1 MNAMTQA
8 LVEAGVAAA
17 PSKRERVWT
26 LLKERGVM
34 TAEMV
39 SSVLGWE
46 KGTAAQT
53 LHQLAKAG
61 TVEKVKV
68 GRRGAPGTFAAIG
81 ATYQAALEGAVKP
94 VRATNVAPAP
104 QPTRPTRPTPADTP
118 WANLPADKL
127 VKAVAKVPAELRS
140 YTVPE
145 LYSAYRSL
153 RCRQVIGRSSPS
165 SAARRWDSAV
175 IGS

>member
-1 MNAMTQA
+1 MNAMTKA

-34 TAEMV
+34 TAGMV

-46 KGTAAQT
+46 KGAVTQT
-53 LHQLAKAG
+53 LFQLAKAG

-81 ATYQAALEGAVKP
+81 ATYQAALEGAIKP

-104 QPTRPTRPTPADTP
+104 QLTRPTPADTP
-118 WANLPADKL
+118 WAKLPADKL
-127 VKAVAKVPAELRS
+127 VKAVAKVPAELRG

-145 LYSAYRSL
+145 LYSAYLSL
-153 RCRQVIGRSSPS
+153 RQVFEENP
-165 SAARRWDSAV
+165 
-175 IGS
+175 

>member
-34 TAEMV
+34 TAGMV

-46 KGTAAQT
+46 KDTATQI
-53 LHQLAKAG
+53 LCQLAKAG

-104 QPTRPTRPTPADTP
+104 QPTRPTPADTP

-127 VKAVAKVPAELRS
+127 VKAVAKVPAELRG

-145 LYSAYRSL
+145 LYSAYLSL
-153 RCRQVIGRSSPS
+153 RQVFEGTP
-165 SAARRWDSAV
+165 
-175 IGS
+175 

>member
-1 MNAMTQA
+1 MNAMTKA

-34 TAEMV
+34 TAGMV

-46 KGTAAQT
+46 KGAVTQT
-53 LHQLAKAG
+53 LFQLAKAG

-94 VRATNVAPAP
+94 VRATKVAPSP
-104 QPTRPTRPTPADTP
+104 QLTRPTPADTP
-118 WANLPADKL
+118 WAKLPADKL
-127 VKAVAKVPAELRS
+127 VKAVAKVPADLRS

-145 LYSAYRSL
+145 LYSAYLSL
-153 RCRQVIGRSSPS
+153 RQVFEENP
-165 SAARRWDSAV
+165 
-175 IGS
+175 

>member
-1 MNAMTQA
+1 MNAMTKA

-34 TAEMV
+34 TAGMV

-46 KGTAAQT
+46 KGAVTQT
-53 LHQLAKAG
+53 LFQLTKAG

-81 ATYQAALEGAVKP
+81 ATYQAALEGAIKP
-94 VRATNVAPAP
+94 VRATNIAPAP
-104 QPTRPTRPTPADTP
+104 QPTRPTPADTP
-118 WANLPADKL
+118 WAKLPADKL
-127 VKAVAKVPAELRS
+127 VKAVAKVPADLRS

-145 LYSAYRSL
+145 LYSAYLSL
-153 RCRQVIGRSSPS
+153 RQVFEENP
-165 SAARRWDSAV
+165 
-175 IGS
+175 

>member
-34 TAEMV
+34 TAGMV

-46 KGTAAQT
+46 KGAVTQT
-53 LHQLAKAG
+53 LFQLTKAG

-104 QPTRPTRPTPADTP
+104 QPTRPTPADTP
-118 WANLPADKL
+118 WAKLPADKL
-127 VKAVAKVPAELRS
+127 VKAVAKVPADLRS

-145 LYSAYRSL
+145 LYSAYLSL
-153 RCRQVIGRSSPS
+153 RQVFEENH
-165 SAARRWDSAV
+165 
-175 IGS
+175 

>member
-1 MNAMTQA
+1 MNAMTKA

-53 LHQLAKAG
+53 LHQLANAG

-81 ATYQAALEGAVKP
+81 ATYQAALEGAIKP

-104 QPTRPTRPTPADTP
+104 QPTRPTPADTP
-118 WANLPADKL
+118 WAKLPADKL
-127 VKAVAKVPAELRS
+127 VKAVAKVPADLRS

-145 LYSAYRSL
+145 LYSAYLSL
-153 RCRQVIGRSSPS
+153 RQVFEENP
-165 SAARRWDSAV
+165 
-175 IGS
+175 